1 MIPVNFEEANDIL
14 RAENPEILPL
24 PVEII
29 PGRSGQINTC
39 WELSKEEVERIQE
52 TGLIWL
58 SVLSFGRAIPPIC
71 LSVDRPENYDE

>member
-14 RAENPEILPL
+14 RAENPEVLPL

-39 WELSKEEVERIQE
+39 WELSKEEVERI
-52 TGLIWL
+52 
-58 SVLSFGRAIPPIC
+58 
-71 LSVDRPENYDE
+71 